1 MIPILIDTRE
11 QRPWSLDPSRFATS
25 RATLRTGDYTIAGLE
40 DRFVVERKSL
50 GDFVGT
56 VIGDWIRFRKELY
69 RLAAFDFAVIVVEAD
84 TADVFAHRYESEA
97 NPESVIGRAN
107 AIYLDHGV
115 PVLWWGSRLG
125 GCVHMAEN
133 LFAMAAKKLGVPALC
148 PQTNSLPASLSDPV
162 LSQPA
167 PALSAVSRGSSRSTR
182 PTAVAG

>member
-1 MIPILIDTRE
+1 MITVLTDTRE
-11 QRPWSLDPSRFATS
+11 QRPWSLDPSRFRTE
-25 RATLRTGDYTIAGLE
+25 RTTLRTGDYTIAGLE
-40 DRFVVERKSL
+40 DRFAIERKSL

-69 RLAAFDFAVIVVEAD
+69 RLAAFDFAAVVVEAD
-84 TADVFAHRYESEA
+84 LADVFAHRYESEA

-115 PVLWWGSRLG
+115 PVWWWGSRLG

-133 LFAMAAKKLGVPALC
+133 LFAMAAKKLGATTPC
-148 PQTNSLPASLSDPV
+148 MQPNSLPASLSESV

-167 PALSAVSRGSSRSTR
+167 QARSAASQASSRSTR